1 MVHYEVVAVAE
12 LGGAL
17 VREGK
22 SLTSQQL
29 ARLGVGAVINEL
41 ERAGERLR
49 FKKVSGSGPES
60 GWVSAKL
67 LEKCEA
73 TKAAP
78 TKYQGKSLLA
88 LAEAKVL
95 EKGAPQALKE
105 SGKDGAGLLVASMAL
120 LAQGDLTGAN
130 EKAKAAQE
138 ALKGNKEQEAS
149 ALLALALTTSEAK
162 TALGHGMAAQA
173 AFKEVG
179 DKQMEASALTALANL
194 RLSLKELSVAE
205 ALVKDALRI
214 FHECK
219 EVMQIVSSTSMTL
232 WTPYDE
238 LTRIKDPEGEE
249 AAEATL
255 LEICTLKDTSTSTAS
270 VYQER
275 AAYCKSKSDK
285 LGQGQ
290 ALQKMA
296 EQLLESASKEALES
310 SKEALELL
318 QQAGDQK
325 GTLSALHTAA
335 LATGD
340 KSKVEEALK
349 ISRSLGDESSQVEL
363 LTTLSALHLR
373 GHQKELAK
381 TRAAEAQTLAKKLQD
396 EPAAGRAAHA
406 VASAM
411 LASGETT
418 EALALAKDAAKLL
431 TGAARALA
439 LCTAAG
445 AAASKEAC
453 ELLRQAV
460 PLFSAAK
467 DAGGEATAKLQ
478 LATALLAYEGPL
490 VEVFQSRSE
499 AAGLAEQARC
509 AFLVLGDQRSQGR
522 ASNVAAQSKIL
533 LNDLDGGIE
542 AAMQGVVLARS
553 CGDKELEAYAL
564 RTALAGM
571 VSKGCSAKAL
581 RLAKEVKILFHK
593 LGVKAIEESLD
604 SLILQ
609 LEEELPKISPIQ
621 RMTITPKDT
630 KINLSSN
637 SLFTQATNCI
647 VWSLP
652 LTQMTYMMYLFE
664 LLKFVDDLKNIPDRV
679 AFLVMTKGV
688 MARHTGEMAA
698 SQFTGALGTTVWAV
712 CRTIRLESPKLLV
725 CTVDMPSSA
734 TTHEMTD
741 CIRAAQL
748 EPGPRNEIAFIVDR
762 KNQLGKRPY

>member
-130 EKAKAAQE
+130 EKAKAQE

-214 FHECK
+214 FHE
-219 EVMQIVSSTSMTL
+219 
-232 WTPYDE
+232 
-238 LTRIKDPEGEE
+238 IKDPEGEE

-571 VSKGCSAKAL
+571 VSKGCSAEAL

>member
-138 ALKGNKEQEAS
+138 ALKGNKEPPAGCFHPVQEQEAS

-214 FHECK
+214 FHE
-219 EVMQIVSSTSMTL
+219 
-232 WTPYDE
+232 
-238 LTRIKDPEGEE
+238 IKDPEGEE

-340 KSKVEEALK
+340 KSKVEE

-509 AFLVLGDQRSQGR
+509 AFLVLGDQRT
-522 ASNVAAQSKIL
+522 
-533 LNDLDGGIE
+533 
-542 AAMQGVVLARS
+542 RS
-553 CGDKELEAYAL
+553 
-564 RTALAGM
+564 
-571 VSKGCSAKAL
+571 
-581 RLAKEVKILFHK
+581 
-593 LGVKAIEESLD
+593 
-604 SLILQ
+604 
-609 LEEELPKISPIQ
+609 
-621 RMTITPKDT
+621 
-630 KINLSSN
+630 
-637 SLFTQATNCI
+637 
-647 VWSLP
+647 
-652 LTQMTYMMYLFE
+652 
-664 LLKFVDDLKNIPDRV
+664 
-679 AFLVMTKGV
+679 
-688 MARHTGEMAA
+688 
-698 SQFTGALGTTVWAV
+698 
-712 CRTIRLESPKLLV
+712 
-725 CTVDMPSSA
+725 
-734 TTHEMTD
+734 
-741 CIRAAQL
+741 
-748 EPGPRNEIAFIVDR
+748 
-762 KNQLGKRPY
+762 

>member
-214 FHECK
+214 FHE
-219 EVMQIVSSTSMTL
+219 
-232 WTPYDE
+232 
-238 LTRIKDPEGEE
+238 IKDPEGEE